1 MRTPVNIESTNGFSS
16 IIKMK
21 FCSNF
26 KDTMYFLI
34 FLPSP
39 EQKVG
44 VGQKEGMAHVYVFPS
59 K

>member
-1 MRTPVNIESTNGFSS
+1 MGTPVIIESRNDFSS

-26 KDTMYFLI
+26 KDTMYFLS

-39 EQKVG
+39 YHKVG
-44 VGQKEGMAHVYVFPS
+44 VGEKEGMAHVNVFLS